1 MIVAFRVEADTRA
14 QEWIRTHAT
23 EEPRVV
29 AFDVTRCCG
38 GGKICS
44 VTVRNQSRK
53 DDRRDFVTAVLGD
66 GTRLLVDRRAAR
78 RLPSRFGLTLRGLG
92 PFKRLDLELSGEQ
105 WGALLY
111 D

>member
-1 MIVAFRVEADTRA
+1 MRS
-14 QEWIRTHAT
+14 HAT
-23 EEPRVV
+23 EEPWVI
-29 AFDVTRCCG
+29 AYDITRCCG

-44 VTVRNQSRK
+44 VSVHERSRK
-53 DDRRDFVTAVLGD
+53 DDRRDYATAVLAD
-66 GTRLLVDRRAAR
+66 GTRLLVDRRAAC

-105 WGALLY
+105 WGDLLY